1 MEGRKERREKKRSKL
16 RGGVESDRNVP
27 DKSIEH
33 ERGEFQS
40 LAEQYETTLPHRFRD
55 AHGMQTCH
63 IACLSP
69 LRDAKLQMALHLC
82 RQVSRNVARKS
93 KQAGCYAAAT
103 SAKPKTCAKVAGRP

>member
-1 MEGRKERREKKRSKL
+1 MMAMPTSCATRYPQASKHSKNEGIALSVKGKKRSKL

-63 IACLSP
+63 IAGLSP
-69 LRDAKLQMALHLC
+69 MRDAKLQMAPF
-82 RQVSRNVARKS
+82 
-93 KQAGCYAAAT
+93 T
-103 SAKPKTCAKVAGRP
+103 FAGR